1 MDHVNVYGVFSSCCE
16 NGHFVKK
23 IGLLIFRRKMKSGHT
38 VGDGCPGHVAICEKY
53 KLPMLHET
61 VAEEV
66 WIAVGWT
73 IGTRRNA
80 VFGVHWNQ

>member
-1 MDHVNVYGVFSSCCE
+1 
-16 NGHFVKK
+16 
-23 IGLLIFRRKMKSGHT
+23 MKSGHT

-66 WIAVGWT
+66 WTAVGWT

-80 VFGVHWNQ
+80 VFGATETSNESGEVQKRVTDEDVE